1 MCVCV
6 CVDLKGI
13 MSSGL
18 KIIQMLLQLIT
29 KGSDERGKEAG
40 AVLKKKNK
48 TPKIPPRPVGSFSL
62 NPFMPQ
68 SHTSAIYPPSPTPD
82 SF

>member
-1 MCVCV
+1 MCV

-29 KGSDERGKEAG
+29 KGSDERGLGAKEKEAG
-40 AVLKKKNK
+40 AVLKKKQ
-48 TPKIPPRPVGSFSL
+48 S
-62 NPFMPQ
+62 PQ
-68 SHTSAIYPPSPTPD
+68 NSAQTRR
-82 SF
+82 FV

>member
-1 MCVCV
+1 MCV

-29 KGSDERGKEAG
+29 KGSDERGLGAKEKEAG
-40 AVLKKKNK
+40 AVLKKKKKK
-48 TPKIPPRPVGSFSL
+48 TKPPKFS
-62 NPFMPQ
+62 
-68 SHTSAIYPPSPTPD
+68 PD
-82 SF
+82 P

>member
-1 MCVCV
+1 V

-29 KGSDERGKEAG
+29 KGSDERGLGAKEKEAG
-40 AVLKKKNK
+40 AVLKKKTK
-48 TPKIPPRPVGSFSL
+48 PPKFRPD
-62 NPFMPQ
+62 P
-68 SHTSAIYPPSPTPD
+68 
-82 SF
+82 